1 MNFNFIA
8 SDNFT
13 LDDLNS
19 VERFVDAFPDF
30 QNITLNNENELYLLL
45 NSIGIKELDFTP
57 IKSKNFIKI
66 WDLSNYKF
74 PEYDEVQFE
83 DFYRRWIEI
92 SGRENNMDE
101 FGNLVFLKGLTEKW
115 NLYRF
120 RLIVEE
126 I

>member
-1 MNFNFIA
+1 MLKD
-8 SDNFT
+8 SLT
-13 LDDLNS
+13 L
-19 VERFVDAFPDF
+19 F
-30 QNITLNNENELYLLL
+30 QIFRILLINNENELYLLL